1 MQKITPCLWF
11 DDQAEEA
18 ARHYIAV
25 FSGAQRPGSSAKTSR
40 ILNVARYGEAG
51 AEVSG
56 MVKGTVMTVLF
67 ELDGEKFL
75 GLNGGPLFTFSS
87 AVSFMINCATQE
99 EIDYFWEKLT
109 AGGKAEQCGWLK
121 DKHGVSWQIVPTV
134 LGEFMEDKDARKS
147 ERVMQAVLQ
156 MKKLEIKRLQEAYEQ
171 A

>member
-11 DDQAEEA
+11 DDEAEA

-67 ELDGEKFL
+67 ELDGEQFL

-99 EIDYFWEKLT
+99 EIDYFWEKLA
-109 AGGKAEQCGWLK
+109 AGRQGRTMRLAEGQAWRVVADCSYGLAS
-121 DKHGVSWQIVPTV
+121 SWRTRTRAS
-134 LGEFMEDKDARKS
+134 LNES
-147 ERVMQAVLQ
+147 C
-156 MKKLEIKRLQEAYEQ
+156 KRCCK
-171 A
+171 